1 MMMMMMRG
9 RAPREQHRRF
19 NSGSPAVVSP
29 PLPPLS
35 APLSAWH
42 VSCFDLSL
50 FFSVSLISLL
60 LLPWFFSW
68 FLFFAYNSVVS
79 FFHAP
84 GAQCILQVGRTHP
97 YWSCRADHRAS
108 FQLQVPI
115 SPPPPKM
122 VVHAIQRDQYI
133 IGVKN
138 QAGSSGFLGPSA
150 TGGGVSR
157 AAASASLSSRSWETY
172 LQGASQIKTSEE
184 DLGGKTNQP
193 CCSSTYLWLLQ
204 SVPSSSTSR
213 SQHYTYSLFLY
224 PPYQSLTDVQS
235 SQTLYILTVET
246 KGLFQ
251 VHCGRFEQL
260 LCPCY
265 KM

>member
-9 RAPREQHRRF
+9 GAPREQHRRF
-19 NSGSPAVVSP
+19 NLVPM
-29 PLPPLS
+29 PLSHPSPLS

-50 FFSVSLISLL
+50 FFSVSLISPLL
-60 LLPWFFSW
+60 LTWFFL
-68 FLFFAYNSVVS
+68 FLFFAYNSVVVS

-97 YWSCRADHRAS
+97 YLGCRADHRAS
-108 FQLQVPI
+108 CQLQVPI
-115 SPPPPKM
+115 PPPPTM

-193 CCSSTYLWLLQ
+193 CCSSTYL
-204 SVPSSSTSR
+204 
-213 SQHYTYSLFLY
+213 
-224 PPYQSLTDVQS
+224 
-235 SQTLYILTVET
+235 
-246 KGLFQ
+246 
-251 VHCGRFEQL
+251 
-260 LCPCY
+260 
-265 KM
+265 